1 MKISKTVKK
10 QLLNG
15 LFVVALLVITL
26 VILFTS
32 NKDLSYKDI
41 KEYFQECNLW
51 ILLGALGCMFLF
63 ILFEAISLHIVVR
76 RFGYR
81 PKFRSSLAYSTSD
94 LYYSALTPSATGG
107 QPASAFYM
115 VRDGIDGGTSG
126 FSLMFNIFAYTGAI
140 LVIGIVAF
148 IAGFSLFGE
157 LGTLVKVI
165 VLIGF
170 VLQILLFAF
179 FFACMK
185 YDKFVLKLG
194 NGCIALV
201 AKMKIMKKPEKW
213 RKKWQDA
220 VVKYHNDFEVV
231 KKHPSLFVWA
241 LLFNVLQRT
250 SQLLITYF
258 VCAAVLPSVSPMEI
272 FCAQAFITLGYNSF
286 PLPGGSGIY
295 ELLYIQSYRALGYG
309 NHFVLVAVMITRL
322 ISYYLLMI
330 VSGVYTLIYHIAGG
344 KSKKIVS
351 RVEEKQ
357 TTAEENAQPAPTPE
371 NQTITKE
378 ERSEDNGK

>member
-32 NKDLSYKDI
+32 NKDLSYTDI
-41 KEYFQECNLW
+41 KEYFAECNLW
-51 ILLGALGCMFLF
+51 ILLGAFVCMLLF

-140 LVIGIVAF
+140 LVMGLIAF
-148 IAGFSLFGE
+148 IAGFSIFGE
-157 LGTLVKVI
+157 FGTLVKVI

-170 VLQILLFAF
+170 ALQILLFAF

-194 NGCIALV
+194 NGGIALL

-213 RKKWQDA
+213 RNKWQDA

-250 SQLLITYF
+250 SQLMITYF
-258 VCAAVLPSVSPMEI
+258 VCAAVLPSVSPVEI
-272 FCAQAFITLGYNSF
+272 FCAQAFITLGYNAF

-309 NHFVLVAVMITRL
+309 NHFVVVAVMITRL

-330 VSGVYTLIYHIAGG
+330 VSGVYTLIYHMTGG
-344 KSKKIVS
+344 KSKKIVP
-351 RVEEKQ
+351 RVEDEQ
-357 TTAEENAQPAPTPE
+357 TTAESEKAPSEIE

-378 ERSEDNGK
+378 ERSENNGE